1 MEGEKGSNGGGKG
14 VKMKE
19 RIWGGH
25 RRTMEIWKIE
35 EIRGGKGTRIENERE
50 RDRRR
55 DYGGR
60 EDKWVQIPKRK

>member
-1 MEGEKGSNGGGKG
+1 
-14 VKMKE
+14 
-19 RIWGGH
+19 
-25 RRTMEIWKIE
+25 MEIWKIE